1 MFFTYIL
8 YSEKFDRFYIGQ
20 TNDLVKRILRHNNGH
35 VHSTKAF
42 KPWKIVYFKEFE
54 TRADSMNYETYLK
67 NKKSKDFIINLIK
80 DFFNPLI

>member
-20 TNDLVKRILRHNNGH
+20 TNDLTKRILRHNNGY
-35 VHSTKAF
+35 VYSTKAF

-54 TRADSMNYETYLK
+54 TRAESLLFFFF
-67 NKKSKDFIINLIK
+67 SKTNPCI
-80 DFFNPLI
+80 FFK

>member
-20 TNDLVKRILRHNNGH
+20 TNDLIKRILRHNNGY

-54 TRADSMNYETYLK
+54 TRADSLLFFFFS
-67 NKKSKDFIINLIK
+67 KKEPLY
-80 DFFNPLI
+80 FF

>member
-1 MFFTYIL
+1 MYKRYYIL

-20 TNDLVKRILRHNNGH
+20 TNDLIKRILRHNNGY

-54 TRADSMNYETYLK
+54 TRVDSLLFFFF
-67 NKKSKDFIINLIK
+67 SKRNPCI
-80 DFFNPLI
+80 FFK